1 MNPGAGAPTGT
12 AISSPTCAPGTSST
26 ATRGAAPA
34 AGASIFSFPIPKCP
48 ATCRSSTR
56 GLYKKAHRHGPGR
69 VIVIPVGE
77 GYSIMW
83 EEGKDKVVVPWHEA
97 SCFVPPNKWFHQHFN
112 AGGDPARYLA
122 LHPPMQFHGHAE
134 KVEDRAKDQIEYVN
148 EDKWVREKF
157 EGELAKTRTDL
168 TNAVRSVHGCELR
181 MELVAVSEER
191 EVTWVEVPGRYAIV
205 CFWNIGA
212 VFKPAPTAS
221 APCRWHFFGMLL
233 YYPNWNVL
241 NEAKSVHYRYGGRA
255 V

>member
-1 MNPGAGAPTGT
+1 MRAWDKLDSNARRGAGGRSVY
-12 AISSPTCAPGTSST
+12 IQ
-26 ATRGAAPA
+26 
-34 AGASIFSFPIPKCP
+34 FPDSEMSCHMSVFD
-48 ATCRSSTR
+48 AR
-56 GLYKKAHRHGPGR
+56 LYKKAHRHGPGR

-157 EGELAKTRTDL
+157 EGELAKRGLTSLMPPEAYTDP
-168 TNAVRSVHGCELR
+168 NFE
-181 MELVAVSEER
+181 
-191 EVTWVEVPGRYAIV
+191 
-205 CFWNIGA
+205 WNW
-212 VFKPAPTAS
+212 KPFLKS
-221 APCRWHFFGMLL
+221 A
-233 YYPNWNVL
+233 
-241 NEAKSVHYRYGGRA
+241 K
-255 V
+255 